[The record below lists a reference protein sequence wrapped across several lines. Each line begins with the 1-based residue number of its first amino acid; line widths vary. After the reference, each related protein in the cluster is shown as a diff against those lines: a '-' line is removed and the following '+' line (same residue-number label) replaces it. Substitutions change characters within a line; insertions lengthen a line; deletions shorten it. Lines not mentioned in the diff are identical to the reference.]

1 MCMKKILLLLVV
13 AIFASFTS
21 WAKYVYLYS
30 EPRAASTVYV
40 GTDINGGY
48 FSNGFTFAD
57 VNPGE
62 TVYFAFSAFDGYTL
76 TEIRYE
82 NLSSED
88 VTELSN
94 GVYSFT
100 MPDDRVKIY
109 LYFEETPVVVTDVII
124 NEENFP
130 DANFRSWLLSQSYG
144 TDGVITGSEIR
155 NITIIDA
162 RSCGI
167 EDLTGI
173 EHFVFL
179 NQLVVSNSVD
189 APQETWNRISA
200 INISENSNLRK
211 LDCEGNCLTQLD
223 VTNNTNLQ
231 ILFCADN
238 RLTEIDLSGNA
249 KLELL
254 SCSGN
259 QLTELDF
266 SNNPL
271 MDQVYCDNNLL
282 TELNVS
288 NKASLHILNCY
299 NNQLTS
305 LDLTGCTA
313 LYQLYFYNNQIRGE
327 AMQAFVNSLEIPP
340 YGGYMVV
347 VDLDNEMQQNEMTKE
362 QVAIARAKT
371 WSVEGITGEDF
382 VQYEGIDD
390 NPSINGD
397 VDGDGEVAISDVS
410 ALIDYLLSGGNI
422 VLEAADADHDGE
434 VAISD
439 VSVLIDYLLSGNW

>member
-1 MCMKKILLLLVV
+1 MKKILLLFLVV
-13 AIFASFTS
+13 VFASLTS
-21 WAKYVYLYS
+21 WAKFVYLYS
-30 EPRAASTVYV
+30 DPREASTVYV
-40 GTDINGGY
+40 GTDSNLGY
-48 FSNGFTFAD
+48 FSNGFTFD
-57 VNPGE
+57 DINPGE

-76 TEIRYE
+76 TDIRYE
-82 NLSSED
+82 NLSSEE

-100 MPDDRVKIY
+100 MPDAKVKIY
-109 LYFEETPVVVTDVII
+109 LSFEATPVVVTDVMI

-144 TDGVITGSEIR
+144 TDGIITGSEIQ
-155 NITIIDA
+155 NISIIDA

-179 NQLVVSNSVD
+179 SQLVVSNSAD

-200 INISENSNLRK
+200 INTSENNNLRK
-211 LDCEGNCLTQLD
+211 LDCGGNCLTQLD

-238 RLTEIDLSGNA
+238 QLTEIDLSGNA
-249 KLELL
+249 KLELF

-271 MDQVYCDNNLL
+271 LDQVYCDNNLL

-305 LDLTGCTA
+305 LDVSRCDA
-313 LYQLYFYNNQIRGE
+313 LYQLYIYNNRINGQ
-327 AMQAFVNSLEIPP
+327 AMDDLVSSLPER
-340 YGGYMVV
+340 YGYMVV
-347 VDLDNEMQQNEMTKE
+347 VDLDNEAEQNAMTKA
-362 QVAIARAKT
+362 QVAAARALG

-390 NPSINGD
+390 NPTMKGDANGD
-397 VDGDGEVAISDVS
+397 GTVNIGDVID
-410 ALIDYLLSGGNI
+410 LIDYILNAELTSI
-422 VLEAADADHDGE
+422 DMQAADVNADGG
-434 VAISD
+434 VNIGD
-439 VSVLIDYLLSGNW
+439 VIDLIDYVLNGGWQ